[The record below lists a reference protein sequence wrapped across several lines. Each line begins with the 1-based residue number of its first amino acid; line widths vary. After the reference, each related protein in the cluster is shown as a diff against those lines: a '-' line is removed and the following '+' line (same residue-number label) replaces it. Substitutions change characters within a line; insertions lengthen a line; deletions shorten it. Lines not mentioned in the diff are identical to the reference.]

1 MATPAG
7 KIFRNIVRTGH
18 WPKAWRTEYG
28 TPLQKENNPETEDQL
43 RIISLTAYFS
53 KVFEKYVMSWL
64 LEYVGKKMD
73 WGQYGGAKGCSISHY
88 LIDLVN
94 YILYNQDLNVPHAV
108 LAVMIDFSK
117 AFNRINH
124 NRIIAILSKMGVPG
138 WLLRIVMGFLTE
150 RELVVRYKGRT
161 SDKKRLPGGGPQG
174 TILGLFLFLIL
185 INDAGYEELEKDI
198 GGHITQK
205 KNKRTKIPNV
215 HMKFIDD
222 MTMAEALNLK
232 DCLEPN
238 PDPNMPFPLAFHDR
252 TQHVL
257 PDSKNEMQRQ
267 LDRMTLYCQEN
278 DMKMNHKKT
287 KVAIFNTARTYDFM
301 PKLSIE
307 EKTHLEVVEE
317 FKLLGVVFQTD
328 LRWQANT
335 DYMCK
340 KGYARLW
347 MIRRLNALGADMT
360 EMLDVFYKQIRS
372 VLELAVAVWEPRLS
386 QAHSKQLE
394 RVQKCAFY
402 IILGEEYTDYDSAV
416 ASLASERLSD
426 RRKKL
431 CLTFA
436 RKAEKH
442 EKFTNWFVQ
451 SEVKPGPVP
460 NTRSDKTSIVTK
472 YRPVPTRTDRFKDS
486 PIPYMTEILNNFYN
500 DE

>member
-1 MATPAG
+1 
-7 KIFRNIVRTGH
+7 
-18 WPKAWRTEYG
+18 
-28 TPLQKENNPETEDQL
+28 
-43 RIISLTAYFS
+43 
-53 KVFEKYVMSWL
+53 
-64 LEYVGKKMD
+64 
-73 WGQYGGAKGCSISHY
+73 
-88 LIDLVN
+88 
-94 YILYNQDLNVPHAV
+94 
-108 LAVMIDFSK
+108 
-117 AFNRINH
+117 
-124 NRIIAILSKMGVPG
+124 
-138 WLLRIVMGFLTE
+138 
-150 RELVVRYKGRT
+150 
-161 SDKKRLPGGGPQG
+161 
-174 TILGLFLFLIL
+174 
-185 INDAGYEELEKDI
+185 
-198 GGHITQK
+198 
-205 KNKRTKIPNV
+205 
-215 HMKFIDD
+215 
-222 MTMAEALNLK
+222 
-232 DCLEPN
+232 
-238 PDPNMPFPLAFHDR
+238 
-252 TQHVL
+252 
-257 PDSKNEMQRQ
+257 
-267 LDRMTLYCQEN
+267 
-278 DMKMNHKKT
+278 MNHKKT

-307 EKTHLEVVEE
+307 ENTHLEVVEE

-347 MIRRLNALGADMT
+347 MIRRLKALGADMT

-451 SEVKPGPVP
+451 SAVEPGPVP

-486 PIPYMTEILNNFYN
+486 PIPYMTEILNNFYS